1 MIHSSKDV
9 DPPKCPSTDECI
21 KKMYSIRTVEYNSAV
36 TKVEIMSL
44 AATHGETQR

>member
-1 MIHSSKDV
+1 MIHSGKDM

-21 KKMYSIRTVEYNSAV
+21 KMHSIRTVEYNSAV

-44 AATHGETQR
+44 AATRGETQR